1 MGSSL
6 VEGDQPEKIRITAEE
21 WAAKARDKPECYHKV
36 AHTFGIYVPHMDQV
50 TTWHL
55 RDLAT
60 GVKKAIKSQQVQH
73 LHVPQYERLGVDDF
87 IKLIDDHPFVQMRL
101 PDQEHET
108 RKLGR

>member
-1 MGSSL
+1 
-6 VEGDQPEKIRITAEE
+6 
-21 WAAKARDKPECYHKV
+21 
-36 AHTFGIYVPHMDQV
+36 MDQV

-87 IKLIDDHPFVQMRL
+87 IKLIDDHPFV
-101 PDQEHET
+101 
-108 RKLGR
+108 